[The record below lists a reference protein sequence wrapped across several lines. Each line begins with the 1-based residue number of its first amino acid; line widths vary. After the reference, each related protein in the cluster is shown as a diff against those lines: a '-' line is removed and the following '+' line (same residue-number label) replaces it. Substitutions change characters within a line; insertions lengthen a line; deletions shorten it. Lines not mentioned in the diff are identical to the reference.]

1 MQSML
6 PAVRVFGP
14 ALAGIISSIH
24 PDCRIGLRRQDIAD
38 RVVLFIDY
46 QNVYKT
52 AREAFHSRSAP
63 HWYGQ
68 IDPVALGEL
77 IVARSPFERT
87 LSGVR
92 IYRGIQDSAKDP
104 KGYAASRRQITAWSR
119 YMRVEVLTRTLRYPS
134 GWPREKP
141 MEKGIDVSLALD
153 YALMAY
159 RQEYD
164 VGILMSTDTDLKPA
178 LEAVVDLEAARV
190 EVAAWSSQRGH
201 SSRLAIKSRKIWCHW
216 LGRDAYTSVQ
226 DRRDYSRP

>member
-178 LEAVVDLEAARV
+178 LEAVVDLVEPTRSLESPGHQEPQDLVPLARSGRLHQRAGPAGLLPAMTRHL
-190 EVAAWSSQRGH
+190 VAW
-201 SSRLAIKSRKIWCHW
+201 
-216 LGRDAYTSVQ
+216 
-226 DRRDYSRP
+226 